1 MIDHLSLPVSD
12 VHATARAYT
21 QALAPLGYS
30 VLRSFTREQVPQ
42 LPHAASVGLGAKG
55 KPDLWLRPARY
66 QIDGTHLA
74 LLAPDRKTVDEF
86 HAAALAAGMADD
98 GLPGVRQH
106 YHPHYYGAFVKDAD
120 GHSLEVVC
128 HSPVHA
134 KAAKTSTPSKK
145 KAAAKKSVAPK
156 KAAKKSA
163 KRR

>member
-12 VHATARAYT
+12 VNATARAYA

-30 VLRSFTREQVPQ
+30 VVMSFTREQIPQ

-74 LLAPDRKTVDEF
+74 LLAPDRKTVDAF
-86 HAAALAAGMADD
+86 HAAALAAGMTDD

-106 YHPHYYGAFVKDAD
+106 YHPNYYGAFVKDAD

-128 HSPVHA
+128 HSPVVVRTA
-134 KAAKTSTPSKK
+134 KAAKAAKVKAPAKK
-145 KAAAKKSVAPK
+145 KVAAKK
-156 KAAKKSA
+156 
-163 KRR
+163 KRK